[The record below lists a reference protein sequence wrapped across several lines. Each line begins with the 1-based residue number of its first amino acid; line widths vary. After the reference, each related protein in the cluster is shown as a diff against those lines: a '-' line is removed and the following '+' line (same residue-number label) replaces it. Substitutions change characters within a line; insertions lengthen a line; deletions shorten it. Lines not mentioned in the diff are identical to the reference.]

1 MVAMHFRIN
10 VNLDKGK
17 EIKESKTIK
26 LSSKKKSSSYS
37 NRKKKESAKSML
49 KHPLTHPVIR

>member
-1 MVAMHFRIN
+1 MHFRIN

-37 NRKKKESAKSML
+37 NREKKESAKSML
-49 KHPLTHPVIR
+49 RHPLTHPVIR